1 MANLT
6 SLNTPYPSRI
16 VQDIVRLIPIAIT
29 TAGQNGRACAFSWI
43 SDMTSPIERRG
54 IGTKRTGCCEVSHA
68 ASVIVQI
75 LVVAFVRLSECRQN
89 DGGRHN
95 SSDQDEFHWR
105 HPLYALLPPT
115 DTLHRASVF
124 FPITLSRSVGAAIP
138 THDGIRDFISSP
150 HWH

>member
-54 IGTKRTGCCEVSHA
+54 IWDKANGLLRGESRSLGYCA
-68 ASVIVQI
+68 D

-105 HPLYALLPPT
+105 HPLYALLPPA